1 MPGAFLSLSALAHS
15 FALKKTVVDLVEVV
29 LGDCWG
35 IGQDGGWGAAGAW

>member
-1 MPGAFLSLSALAHS
+1 MLGAFLSFAALAHS
-15 FALKKTVVDLVEVV
+15 FALKTAVDLVEVV